1 MSASNTVKSARKSLS
16 WLLAIIVGLTGLIA
30 VGSLSDENASFTPK
44 LALDLQGG
52 TQVILSPLLLDGQA
66 VTPEQLDQAVSI
78 IRQRVDASGVS
89 ESQVITQGDRNII
102 VSIPGVPDENTLA
115 LIKASAKLEFR
126 AVLVT
131 SVGAPSSSVDG
142 GDQAVEGESTEGDA
156 TAEEPAP
163 EESAPAEQAPNV
175 PNAAPTDPSDLNWVT
190 PELQSEFDALDCASS
205 FRQPGQVDD
214 PTVPLITC
222 DVTGTQKYILGPVE
236 VEGAN
241 ISDAS
246 NGTVQSQTGASTN
259 TWAVN
264 LDFDGIGTQAF
275 ADVTQRLFPLA
286 APRNQFAI
294 TLDGFVI
301 TAPATQAVITGGSA
315 QITGNFDRD
324 SSKVLADQLK
334 YGSLPIGFEVE
345 SQENISASLGSEQLT
360 NGLIAGLIGLIL
372 VVIYS
377 AFQYRGLAI
386 VTVGSLLVAAILV
399 YLFIAVLSWRQGYR
413 LSLAGVA
420 GLIVAIGITVDSFI
434 VYFERVRDEIRE
446 GRSLE
451 VAVENAWKRALRTIL
466 ASDAVSFT
474 AAATLFLLTVGNV
487 RGFAFTLGLT
497 TIVDLIVVLLFTHP
511 LLQLLARTKF
521 FSSGHPWSGF
531 DSKALEASGYV
542 GRGKFRV
549 ADSLASGK
557 AEKASK
563 EATKR
568 QTIAERKAEAAI
580 AAAKKS
586 GDK

>member
-16 WLLAIIVGLTGLIA
+16 WLLAILVGLTALIA

-131 SVGAPSSSVDG
+131 SVGAPSSSIDG
-142 GDQAVEGESTEGDA
+142 GDQALEGESTEGEAAVED
-156 TAEEPAP
+156 PAP
-163 EESAPAEQAPNV
+163 EEAAPTV
-175 PNAAPTDPSDLNWVT
+175 PNAAPTDPSDLNWVS
-190 PELQSEFDALDCASS
+190 PELQTEFDALDCASA

-214 PTVPLITC
+214 PTIPLITC
-222 DVTGTQKYILGPVE
+222 DVTGTQKFILGPVE

-264 LDFDGIGTQAF
+264 LDFDGIGSQAF

-549 ADSLASGK
+549 SDSLASGK

-580 AAAKKS
+580 SAAKKT

>member
-1 MSASNTVKSARKSLS
+1 LSASNTVKSARKSLS

-131 SVGAPSSSVDG
+131 SVGAPASSVDG
-142 GDQAVEGESTEGDA
+142 GDQAVEGESTEGEA

-264 LDFDGIGTQAF
+264 LDFDAIGTQAF

-345 SQENISASLGSEQLT
+345 SQENISASLGSEQLQ
-360 NGLIAGLIGLIL
+360 NGVLAALIGLVL
-372 VVIYS
+372 VLAYS
-377 AFQYRGLAI
+377 VFQYRGLAVI
-386 VTVGSLLVAAILV
+386 TLGSLVVAGILV
-399 YLFIAVLSWRQGYR
+399 YLIIAFLSWRQGYR
-413 LSLAGVA
+413 LSLAGVT
-420 GLIVAIGITVDSFI
+420 GLIVSIGVTVDSFI
-434 VYFERVRDEIRE
+434 VFFERVRDEIRE

-451 VAVENAWKRALRTIL
+451 TAVENGWKRGIRTIL
-466 ASDAVSFT
+466 ASNTVSFT
-474 AAATLFLLTVGNV
+474 AAVSLFLLTVGNV

-497 TIVDLIVVLLFTHP
+497 TLVNLIVVALFTYP
-511 LLQLLARTKF
+511 FLRLLARAKF

-531 DSKALEASGYV
+531 DSKQLKASGYV
-542 GRGKFRV
+542 GRGQFRK

-557 AEKASK
+557 IEKSSGEAER
-563 EATKR
+563 R
-568 QTIAERKAEAAI
+568 QTIAERKAMAAI
-580 AAAKKS
+580 AEAEKK

>member
-16 WLLAIIVGLTGLIA
+16 WLLAILVGLTGLIA

-52 TQVILSPLLLDGQA
+52 TQVILSPLLLDGDA

-131 SVGAPSSSVDG
+131 SVGAPSSSIDG
-142 GDQAVEGESTEGDA
+142 GDQALEGESTEGEAAVED
-156 TAEEPAP
+156 PAP
-163 EESAPAEQAPNV
+163 EEAAPTV
-175 PNAAPTDPSDLNWVT
+175 PNAAPTDPSDLNWVS
-190 PELQSEFDALDCASS
+190 PELQAEFDALDCASV

-214 PTVPLITC
+214 PTIPLITC
-222 DVTGTQKYILGPVE
+222 DVTGTQKFILGPVE

-264 LDFDGIGTQAF
+264 LDFDGIGSQAF

-451 VAVENAWKRALRTIL
+451 VAVENAWERALRTIL

-549 ADSLASGK
+549 SDSLASGK

-568 QTIAERKAEAAI
+568 QTIAERKEEAAI
-580 AAAKKS
+580 SAAKKT

>member
-1 MSASNTVKSARKSLS
+1 MSAPNTVKSARKALS
-16 WLLAIIVGLTGLIA
+16 WLLALLVGLTGLIA
-30 VGSLSDENASFTPK
+30 VGSLSDENSSFTPK

-52 TQVILSPLLLDGQA
+52 TQVILSPLLLDGEA

-89 ESQVITQGDRNII
+89 ESQVITQGDRNIV

-131 SVGAPSSSVDG
+131 SVGAPSSSIDG
-142 GDQAVEGESTEGDA
+142 GAATGDGQRTEPDTSVEDPSTE
-156 TAEEPAP
+156 TAPK
-163 EESAPAEQAPNV
+163 V
-175 PNAAPTDPSDLNWVT
+175 PNAAPTDPSDLNWVSQ
-190 PELQSEFDALDCASS
+190 ELQEAFDALDCASA

-214 PTVPLITC
+214 PAVPLITC
-222 DVTGTQKYILGPVE
+222 DVTGTQKFILGPVE

-246 NGTVQSQTGASTN
+246 NGTVQSSTGASTN

-264 LDFDGIGTQAF
+264 LDFDATGSQAF

-286 APRNQFAI
+286 SPRNQFAI

-345 SQENISASLGSEQLT
+345 SQENISASLGSEQLQ
-360 NGLIAGLIGLIL
+360 NGVLAALIGLVL
-372 VVIYS
+372 VLAYS
-377 AFQYRGLAI
+377 VFQYRGLAVI
-386 VTVGSLLVAAILV
+386 TLGSLIVAGILV
-399 YLFIAVLSWRQGYR
+399 YLIIAVLSWRQGYR
-413 LSLAGVA
+413 LSLAGVT
-420 GLIVAIGITVDSFI
+420 GLIVSIGVTVDSFI
-434 VYFERVRDEIRE
+434 VFFERVRDEIRD

-451 VAVENAWKRALRTIL
+451 TAVENGWKRGIRTII
-466 ASDAVSFT
+466 ASNTVSFT
-474 AAATLFLLTVGNV
+474 AAISLFLLTVGNV

-497 TIVDLIVVLLFTHP
+497 TLVNLLVVALFTFP
-511 LLQLLARTKF
+511 FLRLLARTKF

-531 DSKALEASGYV
+531 DSKQLKAAGYV
-542 GRGKFRV
+542 GRGQFRK
-549 ADSLASGK
+549 ADTLAAGK
-557 AEKASK
+557 IEKSSREAE
-563 EATKR
+563 KR
-568 QTIAERKAEAAI
+568 QTIAERKALNAI
-580 AAAKKS
+580 AEAEKT

>member
-1 MSASNTVKSARKSLS
+1 LSASNTVKSARKSLS

-30 VGSLSDENASFTPK
+30 VGSLTDENASFTPK

-52 TQVILSPLLLDGQA
+52 TQVILSPLLLDGEA

-131 SVGAPSSSVDG
+131 SVGAPSSSIDG
-142 GDQAVEGESTEGDA
+142 GDAAVEGESTDGEA
-156 TAEEPAP
+156 SSEEAAPEEPAP
-163 EESAPAEQAPNV
+163 SV
-175 PNAAPTDPSDLNWVT
+175 PNAAPTDPSDLNWVS
-190 PELQSEFDALDCASS
+190 PELQEQFDALDCASA

-222 DVTGTQKYILGPVE
+222 DVTGTQKFILGPVE

-264 LDFDGIGTQAF
+264 LDFDALGSQAF
-275 ADVTQRLFPLA
+275 AEVTQRLYPLSE
-286 APRNQFAI
+286 PRNQFAI

-301 TAPATQAVITGGSA
+301 TAPATQAVITNGSA

-386 VTVGSLLVAAILV
+386 VTVGSLLIAAILV

-446 GRSLE
+446 GRNLE
-451 VAVENAWKRALRTIL
+451 VAIENAWKRALRTIL

-531 DSKALEASGYV
+531 DSKALEASGYA

-549 ADSLASGK
+549 SGTLASGK

-563 EATKR
+563 EAIKR

-580 AAAKKS
+580 AAAKKT

>member
-1 MSASNTVKSARKSLS
+1 LSSSKTLKSARKSLS
-16 WLLAIIVGLTGLIA
+16 WLLAILVGLTGLIA

-131 SVGAPSSSVDG
+131 SVGAPSSSIDG
-142 GDQAVEGESTEGDA
+142 GDQAVEGESTDGEA
-156 TAEEPAP
+156 AAEEPAP
-163 EESAPAEQAPNV
+163 EEAAPTV

-190 PELQSEFDALDCASS
+190 PELQAEFDALDCASS
-205 FRQPGQVDD
+205 FREPGQVDD
-214 PTVPLITC
+214 PTLPLITC
-222 DVTGTQKYILGPVE
+222 DVTGTQKFILGPVE

-246 NGTVQSQTGASTN
+246 NGTVQSSTGASTN

-264 LDFDGIGTQAF
+264 LDFDGIGSQSF

-315 QITGNFDRD
+315 QITGSFDKD
-324 SSKVLADQLK
+324 TSKVLADQLK

-345 SQENISASLGSEQLT
+345 SQENISASLGSEQLQ
-360 NGLIAGLIGLIL
+360 NGVLAALIGLIL
-372 VVIYS
+372 VLAYS
-377 AFQYRGLAI
+377 VFQYRGLAVI
-386 VTVGSLLVAAILV
+386 TLGSLIVAGILV
-399 YLFIAVLSWRQGYR
+399 YLVIAVLSWRQGYR
-413 LSLAGVA
+413 LSLAGVT
-420 GLIVAIGITVDSFI
+420 GLIVSIGVTVDSFI
-434 VYFERVRDEIRE
+434 VFFERVRDEIRE

-451 VAVENAWKRALRTIL
+451 TAVENGWKRGIRTII
-466 ASDAVSFT
+466 ASNTVSFT
-474 AAATLFLLTVGNV
+474 AAVSLFLLTVGNV

-497 TIVDLIVVLLFTHP
+497 TLVNLIVVALFTYP
-511 LLQLLARTKF
+511 FLRILARAKF

-531 DSKALEASGYV
+531 DSKQLKASGYV
-542 GRGKFRV
+542 GRGQFRK
-549 ADSLASGK
+549 ADTLAAGKIEKSSGE
-557 AEKASK
+557 AER
-563 EATKR
+563 R
-568 QTIAERKAEAAI
+568 QTIAERKAMAAI
-580 AAAKKS
+580 AEVEKK

>member
-1 MSASNTVKSARKSLS
+1 LSASNNVKSARKSLT
-16 WLLAIIVGLTGLIA
+16 WLLVIILGLTGLIA

-66 VTPEQLDQAVSI
+66 VTSEQLDQAVSI

-89 ESQVITQGDRNII
+89 ESQVTTQGDRNII

-131 SVGAPSSSVDG
+131 SAGAPSSNIDG
-142 GDQAVEGESTEGDA
+142 GDQAVDGGNTDGSTPD
-156 TAEEPAP
+156 
-163 EESAPAEQAPNV
+163 EQAPNV
-175 PNAAPTDPSDLNWVT
+175 PNASPTDPSDLNWVS
-190 PELQSEFDALDCASS
+190 PELQAEFDALDCASS
-205 FRQPGQVDD
+205 FREPGQVDD

-222 DVTGTQKYILGPVE
+222 DVTGTQKFILGPVE

-264 LDFDGIGTQAF
+264 LDFDSLGSQAF

-301 TAPATQAVITGGSA
+301 TAPATQAVITNGSA

-511 LLQLLARTKF
+511 LLRMLARTKF

-549 ADSLASGK
+549 SESLAAGK
-557 AEKASK
+557 ADKASK
-563 EATKR
+563 EALKR

-580 AAAKKS
+580 AAAKKT
-586 GDK
+586 GDN

>member
-16 WLLAIIVGLTGLIA
+16 WMLAIMVGLTGLIV

-102 VSIPGVPDENTLA
+102 VSIPGIPDENTLA

-131 SVGAPSSSVDG
+131 SSGAASSTVDESG
-142 GDQAVEGESTEGDA
+142 TTVEGESTDGASPSEEP
-156 TAEEPAP
+156 TAEA
-163 EESAPAEQAPNV
+163 AAPNV
-175 PNAAPTDPSDLNWVT
+175 PTATPTDPSDLNWVSL
-190 PELQSEFDALDCASS
+190 ELQKQFDALDCASA
-205 FRQPGQVDD
+205 FREPGQVDD
-214 PTVPLITC
+214 PTIPLITC
-222 DVTGTQKYILGPVE
+222 DTTGTQKFILGPVE

-246 NGTVQSQTGASTN
+246 NGTVQSSTGASTN

-264 LDFDGIGTQAF
+264 LDFNETGSQAF
-275 ADVTQRLFPLA
+275 ADVTQRLFPLT

-294 TLDGFVI
+294 TLDGYVI

-334 YGSLPIGFEVE
+334 YGSLPIGFEVQ

-360 NGLIAGLIGLIL
+360 NGVIAAIIGMIL
-372 VVIYS
+372 VVGYS
-377 AFQYRGLAI
+377 VFQYRGLAI
-386 VTVGSLLVAAILV
+386 VTLGSLIVFAILV
-399 YLFIAVLSWRQGYR
+399 YLVVALLSWRQGFR
-413 LSLAGVA
+413 LSLAGVT
-420 GLIVAIGITVDSFI
+420 GLIVSIGITVDSFI
-434 VYFERVRDEIRE
+434 VFFERVRDEIRE

-451 VAVENAWKRALRTIL
+451 TAVENGWRKGIRTIL
-466 ASDAVSFT
+466 ASDMVSFT
-474 AAATLFLLTVGNV
+474 AAVTLFLLTVGNV

-497 TIVDLIVVLLFTHP
+497 TLIDLVVVVLFTYP
-511 LLQLLARTKF
+511 MLQLLARTRF

-531 DSKALEASGYV
+531 DSKSLKASGYV
-542 GRGKFRV
+542 GRGGFRTSE
-549 ADSLASGK
+549 ALASGK
-557 AEKASK
+557 VEKASK
-563 EATKR
+563 EAEKR
-568 QTIAERKAEAAI
+568 QSIAERKAQAAI
-580 AAAKKS
+580 AEAKGK
-586 GDK
+586 GDN